1 MDMLRTGML
10 AGSFLIAVFSAP
22 LGAQATA
29 QDPSERLRQVLPADV
44 AARVLA
50 KIAEARA
57 IELPD
62 AALEQRALKFAAK
75 GVDPVLIEQSVGE
88 QFDRMRLVSHSLE
101 TTRGHKAQP
110 AEIEAA
116 AEALRRGV
124 SGAAISELARTA
136 PAGRSLAV
144 PLYTIGSLIDRG
156 LPSDEALRR
165 VHERLQ
171 ARAAD
176 ADLEKMVA
184 GPPTQAAGGQ
194 ANKPALTGQDL
205 AATKRPASAGP
216 RAKGPRGVP
225 GNPGKGARP
234 TPPKKKPPKRGGGG

>member
-1 MDMLRTGML
+1 
-10 AGSFLIAVFSAP
+10 
-22 LGAQATA
+22 
-29 QDPSERLRQVLPADV
+29 LPADV

-57 IELPD
+57 VDLPD
-62 AALEQRALKFAAK
+62 RALEQRALKFAAR
-75 GVDPVLIEQSVGE
+75 GVDPALIERSVAE
-88 QFDRMRLVSHSLE
+88 QFDRMRLASFSLE
-101 TTRGHKAQP
+101 SARGHKAQP

-124 SGAAISELARTA
+124 SNAEISELARTA
-136 PAGRSLAV
+136 PSGRSLAV

-176 ADLEKMVA
+176 ADLERMVA
-184 GPPTQAAGGQ
+184 GPPPQAAGGQ
-194 ANKPALTGQDL
+194 ANKPPLTGQDL
-205 AATKRPASAGP
+205 AATKRPQSAGP
-216 RAKGPRGVP
+216 RARVPAGVP
-225 GNPGKGARP
+225 GNPGKDARP
-234 TPPKKKPPKRGGGG
+234 TPPKKNPPGRRGGG

>member
-1 MDMLRTGML
+1 MLRTRIL
-10 AGSFLIAVFSAP
+10 AGLFLVAVSSAP
-22 LGAQATA
+22 IGAQTPA
-29 QDPSERLRQVLPADV
+29 QGPSERLRQVLPADV
-44 AARVLA
+44 ATRVLA

-57 IELPD
+57 AQLPD

-75 GVDPVLIEQSVGE
+75 GVDPVLIEQSVAE
-88 QFDRMRLVSHSLE
+88 QFERMRVVNYSLE
-101 TTRGHKAQP
+101 TARGFKAGP
-110 AEIEAA
+110 DEIEAA

-124 SGAAISELARTA
+124 SGAEISQLARTA
-136 PAGRSLAV
+136 PSGRSLTV

-184 GPPTQAAGGQ
+184 GPPPQAAGGQ
-194 ANKPALTGQDL
+194 ANKPPLTGQDR
-205 AATKRPASAGP
+205 AATRRPEHAGP
-216 RAKGPRGVP
+216 GTRGPAGVP
-225 GNPGKGARP
+225 GNPGKDARP
-234 TPPKKKPPKRGGGG
+234 TPPKKKPPKRGGS

>member
-1 MDMLRTGML
+1 MHRTRMY
-10 AGSFLIAVFSAP
+10 AGVFLIVVLSAP
-22 LGAQATA
+22 LGAQAAT

-50 KIAEARA
+50 KIAEAREN
-57 IELPD
+57 ELPD
-62 AALEQRALKFAAK
+62 GALEQRALKFAAK
-75 GVDPVLIEQSVGE
+75 GVDPALIEQSVAE
-88 QFDRMRLVSHSLE
+88 QFERMRLVSFSLE
-101 TTRGHKAQP
+101 SARGHRAQG

-124 SGAAISELARTA
+124 SGAEISELARTA
-136 PAGRSLAV
+136 PSGRSLAV

-165 VHERLQ
+165 VHEKLQ

-184 GPPTQAAGGQ
+184 GPPAQAAGGQ
-194 ANKPALTGQDL
+194 ANRPALTGQDR
-205 AATKRPASAGP
+205 AATRRPDHAGP
-216 RAKGPRGVP
+216 RAKAPAGVP
-225 GNPGKGARP
+225 GNPGKDARP
-234 TPPKKKPPKRGGGG
+234 TPPKKNPPRRGGGS